1 MLAHE
6 VIKRPL
12 VTEKAVEMSEGADV
26 KERVYF
32 FEVDRRA
39 NKGDIRK
46 AIEELYGVKVS
57 GVRTMWRHGKTK
69 RWRSKRI
76 HRADWKRAAVTL
88 VEGDLIDL
96 I

>member
-1 MLAHE
+1 MLAHD

-12 VTEKAVEMSEGADV
+12 ITEKAVEMSEGQDV

-39 NKGDIRK
+39 DKSDIRK
-46 AIEELYGVKVS
+46 AIEELYGIKVK

-69 RWRSKRI
+69 RWRAKRI
-76 HRADWKRAAVTL
+76 QRADWKRAAVTL
-88 VEGDLIDL
+88 VEGDSIDL

>member
-6 VIKRPL
+6 IIRRPL
-12 VTEKAVEMSEGADV
+12 ITEKAVEMSEGEDV
-26 KERVYF
+26 QERVYF

-39 NKGDIRK
+39 GKRDIQK
-46 AIEELYGVKVS
+46 AVEELYGVKVK

-69 RWRSKRI
+69 RWRFKHMPRS
-76 HRADWKRAAVTL
+76 DWKRAAVTL
-88 VEGDLIDL
+88 VEGDSIDL

>member
-12 VTEKAVEMSEGADV
+12 ITEKAVEMSEGPDV

-39 NKGDIRK
+39 DKGDVRD
-46 AIEELYGVKVS
+46 AVEELYGVKVKR
-57 GVRTMWRHGKTK
+57 VRTMWRHGKTK
-69 RWRSKRI
+69 RWRHKRI
-76 HRADWKRAAVTL
+76 HRSDWKRAAVTL